1 MNAAHDLLQQA
12 RAAGYIL
19 TPKDGGLINIRPRPT
34 DALREA
40 VKAHKA
46 ELLALLSSAS
56 ANDTP
61 SPLGGEAEQPCENL
75 RQTLAKTSPAALA
88 QTLPRDA
95 RQRAYLGRPLL
106 VSAHDL
112 LTVQRRLLAHLTRC
126 RECCADLHL
135 YCREGMRDG
144 AGMDDLL
151 TEFHDGEARRER
163 FMDAVIR
170 SRISGTATGFRMLE
184 AAGDG
189 QPARPP
195 GPAELAW
202 LAHAG
207 RCLFCLPGRGLHC
220 SEGKTLR
227 AAALLEGVQ

>member
-1 MNAAHDLLQQA
+1 MNTAHDLLQQA

-34 DALREA
+34 DALRAA

-46 ELLALLSSAS
+46 ELLTLLSAP
-56 ANDTP
+56 ADE
-61 SPLGGEAEQPCENL
+61 SPTSPARGGAEQPYENL
-75 RQTLAKTSPAALA
+75 RP
-88 QTLPRDA
+88 TLPKSSPGTLPQDA
-95 RQRAYLGRPLL
+95 RQWAYLGRPPL
-106 VSAHDL
+106 VSTHDL

-126 RECCADLHL
+126 RECCADLRL
-135 YCREGMRDG
+135 YCREGMQDG
-144 AGMDDLL
+144 VGMDDLL

-170 SRISGTATGFRMLE
+170 SRISGTETGFRMLE

-189 QPARPP
+189 QAARPP
-195 GPAELAW
+195 GPAELEW

-207 RCLFCLPGRGLHC
+207 RCMFCLPWSGLHC
-220 SEGKTLR
+220 SEGKSLR
-227 AAALLEGVQ
+227 EAALLEGLQ